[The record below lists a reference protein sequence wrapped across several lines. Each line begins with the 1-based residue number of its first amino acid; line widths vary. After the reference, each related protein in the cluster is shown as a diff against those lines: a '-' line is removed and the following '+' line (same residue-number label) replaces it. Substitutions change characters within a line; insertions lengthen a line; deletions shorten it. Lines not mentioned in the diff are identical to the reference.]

1 LKSKGLKIEV
11 LKMFLENSQ
20 SLSSISKEKISQT
33 VNSVIQEQK
42 IEKKS

>member
-1 LKSKGLKIEV
+1 
-11 LKMFLENSQ
+11 MFLENSQ